1 MTKVITEKQI
11 LMQNIHE
18 LQKNLQE
25 AYIRIANLHEN
36 LEKCLA
42 EKDIKDAKEI

>member
-18 LQKNLQE
+18 LQKSLQD
-25 AYIRIANLHEN
+25 AYMRIAELHEN

-42 EKDIKDAKEI
+42 EKDKQHG

>member
-11 LMQNIHE
+11 LMQNIHD

-42 EKDIKDAKEI
+42 EKDRKDAKEI